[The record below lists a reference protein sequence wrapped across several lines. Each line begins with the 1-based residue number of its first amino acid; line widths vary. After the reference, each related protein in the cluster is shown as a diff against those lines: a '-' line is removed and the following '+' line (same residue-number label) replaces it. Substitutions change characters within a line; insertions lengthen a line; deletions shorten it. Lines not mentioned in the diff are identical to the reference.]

1 MYFFQYA
8 LSHIFWTGKG
18 VAYPEPAAEGR
29 LSYIISTALKSQ
41 DTGISRQQDGLI
53 K

>member
-8 LSHIFWTGKG
+8 ISHIFWTGKG

-29 LSYIISTALKSQ
+29 LSYIINTALKSR
-41 DTGISRQQDGLI
+41 DTEISRHRI
-53 K
+53 VW